1 MLKVK
6 TKADIL
12 KYLELKMQVDGY
24 HATSCPSHLMTK
36 YDISQGVASD
46 HLRAWQKWRLNI
58 IHNTSLNYEE
68 KEKALNNFGAQQ
80 NNSLEVEALV
90 EAQRGE

>member
-36 YDISQGVASD
+36 YDIS
-46 HLRAWQKWRLNI
+46 
-58 IHNTSLNYEE
+58 
-68 KEKALNNFGAQQ
+68 
-80 NNSLEVEALV
+80 
-90 EAQRGE
+90 